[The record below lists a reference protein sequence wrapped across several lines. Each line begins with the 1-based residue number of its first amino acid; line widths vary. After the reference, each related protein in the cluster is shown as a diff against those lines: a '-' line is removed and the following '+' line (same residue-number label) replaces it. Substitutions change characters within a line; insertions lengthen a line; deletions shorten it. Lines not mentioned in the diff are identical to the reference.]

1 MIEKKLYKPR
11 SLIFCKDRTNHKE
24 RIIYNYLLFRLK
36 QEKQDILKE
45 KNEVEQIG
53 YRYKGHYLKITFKEL
68 REHLNLTKKKDI
80 IKMFDNLRQIDVNI
94 QFLNESNLNI
104 GRKDKTKFTAKLIGD
119 IKEYNSEDGFFELT
133 FSPIIVDLVIDTK
146 DYTLLLIKDLIKFK
160 SKYSLIIY
168 EILKSSYVPHFNNNK
183 PLKMSLY
190 DFKSLLNVENYN
202 ISNLKQ
208 RVLNKAKIEIKKE
221 TNYSFEYKFLTGD
234 VGKSFQYIELIFDTK
249 NSIKNESFIENKKV
263 KNLTQKELAFL
274 IKNKLPQNL
283 YIEQLNEEIK
293 ELQKALS
300 IQTKKANQAID
311 ELDSNYQENLELPI
325 EDFDNFDYE
334 ELDNE
339 VCF

>member
-1 MIEKKLYKPR
+1 MIEKKFFKPR

-24 RIIYNYLLFRLK
+24 RIIYNYLLFKLK
-36 QEKQDILKE
+36 QEKQEILKE
-45 KNEVEQIG
+45 KNEVEQLG

-104 GRKDKTKFTAKLIGD
+104 GRKDKTKFIAKLIGD
-119 IKEYNSEDGFFELT
+119 IKEYNSEDSFFELT
-133 FSPIIVDLVIDTK
+133 FSPIIIDLVIDSN
-146 DYTLLLIKDLIKFK
+146 DYTTLLIKDLIKFK

-168 EILKSSYVPHFNNNK
+168 EILKSSYVPHFNNNQ
-183 PLKMSLY
+183 PLKLSLN
-190 DFKSLLNVENYN
+190 DFKSLLNIENYN

-208 RVLNKAKIEIKKE
+208 RVLNKAKVEIEKE
-221 TNYSFEYKFLTGD
+221 TDYSVDYRFLTGD

-249 NSIKNESFIENKKV
+249 KSSVKRENYIENKKV

-274 IKNKLPQNL
+274 MQNKLPQNL
-283 YIEQLNEEIK
+283 YIEQLLQKNK
-293 ELQKALS
+293 ELQDALYLQKRKAEM
-300 IQTKKANQAID
+300 AID

-325 EDFDNFDYE
+325 EDFDYE

-339 VCF
+339 LYF